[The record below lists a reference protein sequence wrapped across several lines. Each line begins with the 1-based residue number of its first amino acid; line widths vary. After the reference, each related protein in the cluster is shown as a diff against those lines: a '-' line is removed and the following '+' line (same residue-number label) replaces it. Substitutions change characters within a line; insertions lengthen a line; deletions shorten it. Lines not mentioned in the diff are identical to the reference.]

1 MPASAP
7 LVMPRAGRSER
18 AESDRLLR
26 RYAAHRDPADLEEL
40 VRAFQP
46 LVRKL
51 ALRYARGSEPLDDLE
66 QVGSYALVKAI
77 MRFDPDR
84 GYAFTSFAVPTILG
98 ELKRSFRDTAW
109 AAHVPRSIQ
118 ERVAEVRKAIDAHTA
133 RHGHAPTVGELSL
146 RLDCDEELLVEALQA
161 GGGPA
166 PASPPPP
173 PSRADR

>member
-40 VRAFQP
+40 VRRFRP

-66 QVGSYALVKAI
+66 QVASLGLIKALD
-77 MRFDPDR
+77 RFDPER
-84 GYAFTSFAVPTILG
+84 GFAFTSFAVPTILG

-109 AAHVPRSIQ
+109 SAHVPRSVQ
-118 ERVAEVRKAIDAHTA
+118 ERVADVRRESDAYA
-133 RHGHAPTVGELSL
+133 ALHGRSPAVRELAE
-146 RLDCDEELLVEALQA
+146 RLECDEEAVIEALDAA
-161 GGGPA
+161 GALHP
-166 PASPPPP
+166 
-173 PSRADR
+173 

>member
-40 VRAFQP
+40 VRGFPP
-46 LVRKL
+46 LGRKL

-109 AAHVPRSIQ
+109 SAHVPRSVQ
-118 ERVAEVRKAIDAHTA
+118 ERVAEVRRESDASGALHA
-133 RHGHAPTVGELSL
+133 RPPAGRELAEQL
-146 RLDCDEELLVEALQA
+146 ECDEEAVIEALDAA
-161 GGGPA
+161 GA
-166 PASPPPP
+166 
-173 PSRADR
+173 